1 VVDLPNSDQLFQA
14 VGVPPGAAPQ
24 APPDNVLLA
33 NASYVAEKT
42 GSPASEIVLMR
53 VDGDRAVVAAA
64 AMQAVAGLP
73 GAKVSEIGQ
82 VRHLIGS
89 SLTAVDLAGLT
100 RLELAFALMMVG
112 AAAGLVLWLG
122 LSDRQRSFAILT
134 ALGAKSR
141 QLGAFVWG
149 EAALLLATGTV
160 VGLAS
165 GAAVA
170 FVLVRLLTGVF
181 DPPPE
186 ALSMPWLYL
195 SSLLVVA
202 VLTVAAVASA
212 ATRSARVA
220 VVEKLRRQA

>member
-1 VVDLPNSDQLFQA
+1 V
-14 VGVPPGAAPQ
+14 
-24 APPDNVLLA
+24 A

>member
-1 VVDLPNSDQLFQA
+1 
-14 VGVPPGAAPQ
+14 
-24 APPDNVLLA
+24 
-33 NASYVAEKT
+33 
-42 GSPASEIVLMR
+42 
-53 VDGDRAVVAAA
+53 
-64 AMQAVAGLP
+64 
-73 GAKVSEIGQ
+73 

-202 VLTVAAVASA
+202 VLAVAAVASA